1 MPCGGG
7 ATLAPGGG
15 PAVGDAPEA
24 PGGGAGGP
32 SLDGG
37 GPPADEGGPGDPA
50 LDVGGPGGPV
60 GAAPGGPPPGFG
72 YKNVKGRVAWFH
84 EKKTTNLF
92 VLTKKLRARIILYNH
107 HLVTRSKYTLTKCY
121 FFGSN

>member
-24 PGGGAGGP
+24 PGGP

-50 LDVGGPGGPV
+50 LDAGGPGGPV
-60 GAAPGGPPPGFG
+60 GAAPGGPPLGLG
-72 YKNVKGRVAWFH
+72 YKNGKGRVWWFH
-84 EKKTTNLF
+84 EKKTTNLC
-92 VLTKKLRARIILYNH
+92 VLTKK
-107 HLVTRSKYTLTKCY
+107 
-121 FFGSN
+121 

>member
-37 GPPADEGGPGDPA
+37 PPAVEGGPGDAA
-50 LDVGGPGGPV
+50 LDVGGPEGPV

-72 YKNVKGRVAWFH
+72 YKNVKGRVWWFH
-84 EKKTTNLF
+84 EKKTKNLC
-92 VLTKKLRARIILYNH
+92 VLTKK
-107 HLVTRSKYTLTKCY
+107 
-121 FFGSN
+121 